1 MLFIDFLADM
11 VESYLTQNLQQE
23 EMENDL
29 NDTTTAE

>member
-29 NDTTTAE
+29 NDTTTAK